1 MAELSLNNLKV
12 SEGSN
17 RKSKRL
23 GRGNASGKGTYS
35 ARGLKGQRARS
46 GGRGGLKRRGLN
58 QLLRNKPKLG
68 GFKSLQPK
76 PEVVNLED
84 LQQHFAD
91 GELVNPKNL
100 LAKKLIKTVKPG
112 VKILGQGKLTK
123 KLNVKAN
130 SFSESAKKVIMEAG
144 GSIQLITKVKKSSK

>member
-12 SEGSN
+12 SKGSN
-17 RKSKRL
+17 HKSKRL

-46 GGRGGLKRRGLN
+46 GGRGGSKRRGLS

-76 PEVVNLED
+76 PEVVNVED
-84 LQQHFAD
+84 LQKHFAD

-100 LAKKLIKTVKPG
+100 LAKKLIKTIKPG

-123 KLNVKAN
+123 KLTVKAN

-144 GSIQLITKVKKSSK
+144 GSVQLITKVKKSSK